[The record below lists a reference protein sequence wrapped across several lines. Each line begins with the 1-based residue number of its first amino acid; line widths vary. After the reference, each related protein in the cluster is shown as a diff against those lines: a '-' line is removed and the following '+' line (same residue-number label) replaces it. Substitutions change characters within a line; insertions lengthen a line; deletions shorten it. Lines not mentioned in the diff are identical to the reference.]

1 MHPKLIYLSHLSNC
15 LSGQVAIG
23 ELRVIEA
30 NCVIDVVVHVQLRQ
44 YCIRHLGRALV
55 PWVPLWSPP
64 PSLRG
69 WRTSKVVFLCH
80 HLIVLV
86 N

>member
-1 MHPKLIYLSHLSNC
+1 MCNYDN
-15 LSGQVAIG
+15 
-23 ELRVIEA
+23 
-30 NCVIDVVVHVQLRQ
+30 

-55 PWVPLWSPP
+55 PWAPIRHLGRALVPWAPLWSPP
-64 PSLRG
+64 PSLRD

-86 N
+86 I